1 MNEKTDSE
9 LKGETFLQCHLTL
22 PNDIN
27 TIPQLSEFIDMN
39 CEELGVDMVDTMNIN
54 LALEEAV
61 VNVMSYA
68 YPEGTEGQV
77 DIDLIADGNDMVF
90 TITDSGTPFDP
101 TQKEEVDTTLS
112 AEERPIGGLGIHLVR
127 KLMDSI
133 NYQYIDNKNVLT
145 LKNNIMIEI
154 KENNGGM
161 LAILNGRLDTPAA
174 VKAQQEIG
182 PLLENAD
189 KEIVFDCT
197 NLEYISSSG
206 LRLFLT
212 IRKEASVKGGK
223 VIIEN
228 INDEI
233 RKVFMMTGFFNL
245 FEIRNA

>member
-1 MNEKTDSE
+1 M
-9 LKGETFLQCHLTL
+9 
-22 PNDIN
+22 I
-27 TIPQLSEFIDMN
+27 
-39 CEELGVDMVDTMNIN
+39 
-54 LALEEAV
+54 
-61 VNVMSYA
+61 
-68 YPEGTEGQV
+68 
-77 DIDLIADGNDMVF
+77 
-90 TITDSGTPFDP
+90 
-101 TQKEEVDTTLS
+101 
-112 AEERPIGGLGIHLVR
+112 
-127 KLMDSI
+127 
-133 NYQYIDNKNVLT
+133 
-145 LKNNIMIEI
+145 IEI
-154 KENNGGM
+154 KEQDGGM
-161 LAILNGRLDTPAA
+161 KAILNGRLDTPAA

-223 VIIEN
+223 IIIEN

>member
-1 MNEKTDSE
+1 
-9 LKGETFLQCHLTL
+9 
-22 PNDIN
+22 
-27 TIPQLSEFIDMN
+27 
-39 CEELGVDMVDTMNIN
+39 MV
-54 LALEEAV
+54 
-61 VNVMSYA
+61 
-68 YPEGTEGQV
+68 
-77 DIDLIADGNDMVF
+77 
-90 TITDSGTPFDP
+90 
-101 TQKEEVDTTLS
+101 
-112 AEERPIGGLGIHLVR
+112 
-127 KLMDSI
+127 
-133 NYQYIDNKNVLT
+133 
-145 LKNNIMIEI
+145 IEI
-154 KENNGGM
+154 KERDGGM
-161 LAILNGRLDTPAA
+161 TAILNGRLDTPAA

-189 KEIVFDCT
+189 KQIIFDCT